1 MTLAGH
7 GAIETTLTF
16 YTHTTDDLLGE
27 AISSFEKYRDKKKKA
42 TAPAVSSMIGH
53 NSHINSTISF

>member
-1 MTLAGH
+1 MLKTVMNLAGH

-27 AISSFEKYRDKKKKA
+27 AISNLRKIQR
-42 TAPAVSSMIGH
+42 
-53 NSHINSTISF
+53 

>member
-1 MTLAGH
+1 MNLAGH

-27 AISSFEKYRDKKKKA
+27 AISSLEKYRDKKKKINNGGS
-42 TAPAVSSMIGH
+42 APVSSMIGH
-53 NSHINSTISF
+53 NSKR

>member
-1 MTLAGH
+1 MNLAGH

-27 AISSFEKYRDKKKKA
+27 AISSLEKYRDKKKKA
-42 TAPAVSSMIGH
+42 LPTAVSSMIGH
-53 NSHINSTISF
+53 NSKRLK